1 MLSFAKSFC
10 LFALTVALPSFS
22 HAQLAAP
29 PVTTDA
35 LYGGKLLATGG
46 VTQIEGAGG
55 GGLTPWA
62 LITGYGTN
70 NQIGANGYVTHIKT
84 EDYHLNMYGAALG
97 LYDRVELSVAQQRFD
112 TERVGAALGLGQ
124 GYTFRQDIIGLKVK
138 VAGDAVLEQDTVMPQ
153 LAIGAQ
159 YKHNNRGTLLTALNA
174 GHNDGVDFYVSATK
188 LILTQSLL
196 VNGTLRFTKANQTG
210 ILGFMGDYKPM
221 LETSVGLLLSRNWVV
236 GAEYRMKPNNLAAF
250 AKEDDWFDAFVA
262 WFPNKHIS
270 VTAAYVDLG
279 NIVIRDNQRGVY
291 LSVQAG
297 F

>member
-1 MLSFAKSFC
+1 MNFKKRICVLGVV
-10 LFALTVALPSFS
+10 LVWPALAL
-22 HAQLAAP
+22 AQLSAP
-29 PVTTDA
+29 PITTDA

-70 NQIGANGYVTHIKT
+70 NQIGASGFVTRVKT
-84 EDYHLNMYGAALG
+84 DDYHLDMYGASLG
-97 LYDRVELSVAQQRFD
+97 LYDRVEISIAQQKFD
-112 TERVGAALGLGQ
+112 TEDVGAALGLGR
-124 GYTFRQDIIGLKVK
+124 GYTFTQNIIGAKVK
-138 VAGDAVLEQDTVMPQ
+138 LAGDAVLEQDTLMPQ
-153 LAIGAQ
+153 FAIGAQ
-159 YKHNNRGTLLTALNA
+159 YKHNDRGTLLTALNA
-174 GHNDGVDFYVSATK
+174 GKNDGVDLYLSATK
-188 LILTQSLL
+188 LFLAQSLL

-210 ILGFMGDYKPM
+210 ILGFKGDYKPM

-236 GAEYRMKPNNLAAF
+236 GAEYRMKPNKLSALAE
-250 AKEDDWFDAFVA
+250 EDDWVDAFIA

-270 VTAAYVDLG
+270 ITAAYVDLG